1 MTDYRIILYLDSAL
15 ELPVNPEKLEVQSGG
30 ANDTA
35 TVLKLGQVVVPR
47 LKELRKIQFEGFFP
61 VNSDPYVTGPSVD
74 PLEAVKMIQSYR
86 DQKKPFSFVLTG
98 GDLDINTE
106 MVFDDFDYYE
116 QYGDVGDIWYSLSLM
131 EYRDYSAKR
140 LQLSGNG
147 AASAGET
154 QRPGE
159 PNTSAGDHYTVQS
172 GDCLWN
178 IAKALLGDGSR
189 WKEIYDLN
197 TDKVSNPNLIYPGQE
212 LTLP

>member
-15 ELPVNPEKLEVQSGG
+15 ELPVNPEKLEIQSSG

-47 LKELRKIQFEGFFP
+47 LKELRKVSFEGFFP
-61 VNSDPYVTGPSVD
+61 VNGDPYVTGTLIG
-74 PLEAVKMIQSYR
+74 PLDAVQMIQSYR
-86 DQKKPFSFVLTG
+86 DQKKPFSFLLTG
-98 GDLDINTE
+98 GDLDINTQ

-131 EYRDYSAKR
+131 EYKDYSAKR
-140 LQLSGNG
+140 LQLSDDGT
-147 AASAGET
+147 ASAEET
-154 QRPGE
+154 QRSGE
-159 PNTSAGDHYTVQS
+159 PDTAAGDSYTVQS

-178 IAKALLGDGSR
+178 IARSLYGDGSR
-189 WKEIYDLN
+189 WREIYNLN
-197 TDKVSNPNLIYPGQE
+197 TDKISNPNLIYPGQE